1 MYHTWENIYSN
12 STNPSKNIVKIGTTT
27 FIKIKKEINGFYLFS
42 CNEGRQQERERKI
55 TKLSIQYTT
64 EAYKHYQF

>member
-1 MYHTWENIYSN
+1 M
-12 STNPSKNIVKIGTTT
+12 KIGTTT